1 MKMMSMSMTLY
12 RHYPKV
18 DRSIVE
24 VDFSNLQLLEDAFQA
39 MLSYSTYTKQ
49 DKSKQRKRGITKDK
63 TDEIIIGVGR

>member
-1 MKMMSMSMTLY
+1 MLLVLCPVLLILMACEGKIVKMMPMSMTLH

-39 MLSYSTYTKQ
+39 RLNYSTYTKT
-49 DKSKQRKRGITKDK
+49 R
-63 TDEIIIGVGR
+63 